1 MEWWLL
7 LGVAVLILA
16 VGAVT
21 RMRRSS
27 RRKSRQETGNIY
39 PLW

>member
-7 LGVAVLILA
+7 LGVAVVIL
-16 VGAVT
+16 VIGVVT
-21 RMRRSS
+21 RMRRTRH
-27 RRKSRQETGNIY
+27 RRARQETGNIY

>member
-7 LGVAVLILA
+7 VGVAILILA

-27 RRKSRQETGNIY
+27 RRKSRQQTGNIY

>member
-7 LGVAVLILA
+7 LGVAVLLLA

-27 RRKSRQETGNIY
+27 RRKSRQEAGNIY

>member
-16 VGAVT
+16 VGAMT

>member
-7 LGVAVLILA
+7 LGVAILILA

-21 RMRRSS
+21 RIRRTS
-27 RRKSRQETGNIY
+27 RRNSRQETGNIY